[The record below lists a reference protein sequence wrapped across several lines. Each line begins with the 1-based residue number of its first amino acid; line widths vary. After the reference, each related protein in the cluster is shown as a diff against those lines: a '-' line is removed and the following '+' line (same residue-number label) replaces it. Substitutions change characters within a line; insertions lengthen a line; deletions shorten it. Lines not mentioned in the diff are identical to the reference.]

1 MCLGE
6 NPSFRSNFKETVMT
20 VMSFIVTFI
29 AVTVVD
35 IFYTYYIKSV
45 NDNKAE
51 IAGFWGAV
59 VWLFGSIAVIEYTS
73 NHWLLIPACMGA
85 FCGTWIG
92 IKIRNKKR

>member
-1 MCLGE
+1 
-6 NPSFRSNFKETVMT
+6 MT
-20 VMSFIVTFI
+20 VINFIVTFI

-45 NDNKAE
+45 NDNRAVV
-51 IAGFWGAV
+51 AGFWGAV

-92 IKIRNKKR
+92 IKLRKTEKP